1 MENDILKKKRGRKP
15 KGSIKNITE
24 QKETECHIINLPIKV
39 SDLLE
44 TNNQNDYNQ
53 NDYNQN
59 DHNLTEHNLT
69 EQTDHNQTEYN
80 QTDQTDQTDYN
91 QFDSKYDSKY
101 DSNLDYNLDY
111 NFGEKVI
118 KNNIKFFQIDNQ
130 KKIWDKKTNV
140 ACFWDCH
147 QFDTI
152 PIGIPERYIN
162 NKYYVSGCFC
172 SINCALAYLIKENPI
187 DIWEKMSLLKK
198 MYYDITNNEE
208 NLFIPA
214 FPRETLKLFG
224 GSLGINQ
231 YRNKHL
237 VLKHEYIVYQPF
249 IESVENNI
257 ERKDKYNQYEL
268 NKYNFNTQK
277 SIQTLGKLKRSK
289 PLKKEK
295 TNLEDLM
302 DLKTTIKKKP
312 DIFI

>member
-1 MENDILKKKRGRKP
+1 MDNDILKKKRGRKP
-15 KGSIKNITE
+15 KGSIKNISE
-24 QKETECHIINLPIKV
+24 QKETECHIINLPIKF
-39 SDLLE
+39 SDLLQ
-44 TNNQNDYNQ
+44 NNN
-53 NDYNQN
+53 
-59 DHNLTEHNLT
+59 NLN
-69 EQTDHNQTEYN
+69 N
-80 QTDQTDQTDYN
+80 
-91 QFDSKYDSKY
+91 
-101 DSNLDYNLDY
+101 SNLNNSNLNSYLSESTMDNTIDNHIDNHIDNNINNIDNHIDNNFDNNNYNY
-111 NFGEKVI
+111 NNNNYINNECIGEKVI

-130 KKIWDKKTNV
+130 KKIWNQKTNV

-147 QFDTI
+147 KFDTI
-152 PIGIPERYIN
+152 PIGIPERYID

-172 SINCALAYLIKENPI
+172 SINCALSYLIKENPI
-187 DIWEKMSLLKK
+187 DIWDKMSLLKK
-198 MYYDITNNEE
+198 MYQEITNNED

-224 GSLGINQ
+224 GSLEINQ
-231 YRNKHL
+231 FRNKHL
-237 VLKHEYIVYQPF
+237 VLQHEYIVYQPF